1 MKIKKAL
8 TYIAL
13 GAILTAAGCTDD
25 RNMNLDDPVSHGP
38 QRLVGEYL
46 CTSFKFN
53 EVCNIVM
60 AKYMGLFR
68 GYEEL
73 AVNLITTIFQML
85 DYIQK
90 QEFDNPDND
99 PWHIEQHYF
108 TYRSVLAAGDSATL
122 SGMVAYP
129 MFNDSRQRPPLN
141 GLTIFNDKVKLVDNT
156 GQPGLEVAAR
166 AALNQAVVSTDI
178 EGFGV
183 QSDRWVPYF
192 DAFTKG
198 RQSIDAAIAA
208 KELLESKGITFKSD
222 AKTWNFGISLGGHH
236 ALGALKYY
244 ESDQCPQS
252 VRDVLPDFRTYAS
265 ICPIDVRNLF
275 MEYTEKDQLEY
286 PFVAMMMVSTIF
298 AVFPETQSEYS
309 LEDFLSEAVN
319 TSSVTI
325 DSVTCTITESFRRKL
340 MAGDPLRAVLKEVTG
355 GYMRRILAPDM
366 FDADGTL
373 ATDNPKSQ
381 LLLQTMEH
389 VNLSRGWQPG
399 HPTHLIYSPD
409 DIVIY
414 YNSVKKELDRF
425 IDGGATIE
433 LEQSFGAHEFA
444 GFMAIYKFLMDR
456 QYR

>member
-13 GAILTAAGCTDD
+13 GSILTAAGCTDD
-25 RNMNLDDPVSHGP
+25 RNMNLDEPVSHGP

-73 AVNLITTIFQML
+73 AVNLITTIIQML

-90 QEFDNPDND
+90 QEFDNPDNA

-236 ALGALKYY
+236 ALGVLKYY

-252 VRDVLPDFRTYAS
+252 VRRFLPDFRTFAS
-265 ICPIDVRNLF
+265 ICPIDVGKLF
-275 MEYTEKDQLEY
+275 LEYTEKDKLGY
-286 PFVAMMMVSTIF
+286 PFAALMMVSTIF
-298 AVFPETQSEYS
+298 SVFPETQSEYS
-309 LEDFLSEAVN
+309 LEDFLSQAVN
-319 TSSVTI
+319 TKTVTV
-325 DSVTCTITESFRRKL
+325 DSVTYTVPESFRRKL
-340 MAGDPLRAVLKEVTG
+340 IERDQLRTVLNEATG
-355 GYMRRILAPDM
+355 GYMRKILAPDM
-366 FDADGTL
+366 FDQDGNL
-373 ATDNPKSQ
+373 DSRNPKSQ
-381 LLLQTMEH
+381 LLLQTMDY
-389 VNLSRGWQPG
+389 VSLSHDWQPA
-399 HPTHLIYSPD
+399 HPTHMIYSPD
-409 DIVIY
+409 DTIIY

-425 IDGGATIE
+425 IDGDAPIE
-433 LEQSFGAHEFA
+433 LELSFGAHEFA

>member
-1 MKIKKAL
+1 MKIRKFLAYL
-8 TYIAL
+8 
-13 GAILTAAGCTDD
+13 AAGAVLATAGCSKEKDI
-25 RNMNLDDPVSHGP
+25 SP
-38 QRLVGEYL
+38 QVADTPHRLVEEYL
-46 CTSFKFN
+46 CTSQAIGQVSQIVLVKYLDLFK
-53 EVCNIVM
+53 
-60 AKYMGLFR
+60 
-68 GYEEL
+68 GYEDF
-73 AVNLITTIFQML
+73 AAYFINTLIEML
-85 DYIQK
+85 TYIQK
-90 QEFDNPDND
+90 QEFDNPDNA

-286 PFVAMMMVSTIF
+286 PFVALMMVSTIF

-309 LEDFLSEAVN
+309 LEDFLSEDVN

-355 GYMRRILAPDM
+355 GYMRNILAPDM

-373 ATDNPKSQ
+373 NPDNPKSQ

-414 YNSVKKELDRF
+414 YNSVKNELDRF